1 MPEKTEAQKRAQKR
15 YMGKLARVEI
25 TMTPEKQQRLRDH
38 AEARGE
44 SVNGFVNRAIDEA
57 MEREMTAEEAIAKYT
72 ERFGG
77 YPAFL
82 LMGASDEEIVAALT
96 ACIESGQELQPDHL
110 DAEY

>member
-1 MPEKTEAQKRAQKR
+1 
-15 YMGKLARVEI
+15 
-25 TMTPEKQQRLRDH
+25 
-38 AEARGE
+38 
-44 SVNGFVNRAIDEA
+44 
-57 MEREMTAEEAIAKYT
+57 MTAEEAIAKYT

-96 ACIESGQELQPDHL
+96 ACIESGQELQPDHS